1 MKSGNKKSRVKLTQ
15 LFGRSKPL
23 PYDVRFS
30 QTQSVGVDAL
40 INPKHR
46 PVRCAVRQ
54 EQAPALRR
62 AVFANAFVGVDAIID
77 PHGYYILSTVS
88 IPNNASALFITPHD
102 AAARASLAFFTS
114 SGTSAFNIG
123 FEL

>member
-23 PYDVRFS
+23 PYGVRFS
-30 QTQSVGVDAL
+30 QTQSVGVDA
-40 INPKHR
+40 H
-46 PVRCAVRQ
+46 
-54 EQAPALRR
+54 
-62 AVFANAFVGVDAIID
+62 ID
-77 PHGYYILSTVS
+77 PHDYYILSTVS